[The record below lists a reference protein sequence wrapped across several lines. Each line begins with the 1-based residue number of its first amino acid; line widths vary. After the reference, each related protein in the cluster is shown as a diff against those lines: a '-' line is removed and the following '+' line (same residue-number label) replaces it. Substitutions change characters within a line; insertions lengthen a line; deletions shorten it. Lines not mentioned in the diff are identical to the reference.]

1 MLLIYAVGPSQE
13 VGFCQM
19 RIAEG
24 LNSLLQLT
32 GLLAKLCKVAIKG
45 KH

>member
-1 MLLIYAVGPSQE
+1 
-13 VGFCQM
+13 M

-24 LNSLLQLT
+24 VNSLLQLT

-45 KH
+45 RS